1 MMAFLFLVLA
11 LAVSLAWAGRRNLS
25 FATLVFALL
34 LGTASFLHHIT
45 SQLNLNL

>member
-11 LAVSLAWAGRRNLS
+11 LVISLAWVGRRNLS
-25 FATLVFALL
+25 LVTLAFALFL
-34 LGTASFLHHIT
+34 SAASFFHHIT

>member
-1 MMAFLFLVLA
+1 MMAFLFLLLTLVI
-11 LAVSLAWAGRRNLS
+11 SFAWVGRRNLALS
-25 FATLVFALL
+25 TLVFALF